1 MLPDPPISLALQG
14 MSGGFSVISYCPVLS
29 GFRPFSGVCWKIC
42 WKNFRAV
49 PADRRNHAIDFAHQ
63 HGYNILIEI
72 AFQAEESPIP
82 NVSDKMSLT
91 LMVPRFPVK
100 IYVLFRKSL
109 FTFGLMSPD
118 SIDFA
123 IREMKQ
129 QNMIK

>member
-1 MLPDPPISLALQG
+1 M
-14 MSGGFSVISYCPVLS
+14 
-29 GFRPFSGVCWKIC
+29 
-42 WKNFRAV
+42 
-49 PADRRNHAIDFAHQ
+49 PADRRNRAIDFAHQ

-72 AFQAEESPIP
+72 AFQTEESPIP

-91 LMVPRFPVK
+91 LIVPRFPVK

-118 SIDFA
+118 SIDFS